1 MQQKVLVIENSQVS
15 LNLMEKLVHKA
26 NLIPVGARSLYEARH
41 KFSQATPEDYLCAV
55 VGYQL
60 PDAPAGEAIDFTT
73 GAFLPTI
80 VVTDEIS
87 NRVRDAVLARDV
99 VDYVPK
105 ENNQVYDYIARLLA
119 RLDKNR
125 HIGVLVVH
133 GRRGPRA
140 YMASLL
146 YRHNFAVYQVS
157 SAKDAM
163 AALAQR
169 PNIQLILTDSAL
181 PDESGT
187 RFIANLRKLFA
198 KEQLA
203 IIGIAE
209 GNSAAL
215 SAHFLKS
222 GANDFLRL
230 PFCHEEFLCRIM
242 QNVELMENVESIR
255 NAANTDYLTGLSNRR
270 HFFYTLSMGYQTLP
284 CPHALALLDLDYFK
298 RINDTHGHDAGDVV
312 LKTVAELLASHFND
326 ALVARFG
333 GEEFC
338 VYLPHTDADTAIEK
352 MEAFRR
358 QVAGLQLN
366 VEPAAPFTITVS
378 IGMTFQPAD
387 NVESLLTAADRLLY
401 QAKANGRNQVCAD
414 S

>member
-26 NLIPVGARSLYEARH
+26 NLTPIGARSLTEAQY
-41 KFSQATPEDYLCAV
+41 KFSHATPEDYLCAV

-60 PDAPAGEAIDFTT
+60 PDAPRGEAIDFTT
-73 GAFLPTI
+73 SAFLPTI

-87 NRVRDAVLARDV
+87 NDVRDAVLARDV

-125 HIGVLVVH
+125 QIGVLVVH

-146 YRHNFAVYQVS
+146 YRHNFSVFQVG

-169 PNIQLILTDSAL
+169 PNIQLVLTDSAL

-187 RFIANLRKLFA
+187 RFIANLRKLFS

-203 IIGIAE
+203 IIGIAD

-284 CPHALALLDLDYFK
+284 TPHALALLDLDFFK
-298 RINDTHGHDAGDVV
+298 NVNDTHGHDAGDAV
-312 LKTVAELLASHFND
+312 LKAVAELLTHHFND
-326 ALVARFG
+326 ELVARFG

-338 VYLPHTDADTAIEK
+338 VYLPQTDADTAMER

-358 QVAGLQLN
+358 QVAALKVDVDEGSPLT
-366 VEPAAPFTITVS
+366 VTVS

-387 NVESLLTAADRLLY
+387 NVEALLSAADRLLY
-401 QAKANGRNQVCAD
+401 QAKAEGRNQVCSD